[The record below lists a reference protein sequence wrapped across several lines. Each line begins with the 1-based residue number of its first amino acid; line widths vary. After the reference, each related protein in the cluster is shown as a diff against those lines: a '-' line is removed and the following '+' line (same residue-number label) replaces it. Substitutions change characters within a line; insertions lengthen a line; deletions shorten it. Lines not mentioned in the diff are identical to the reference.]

1 MEKYIIRKNVDSKYG
16 YDLVIV
22 SEEGS
27 ETVKE
32 LTSKTTDGYL
42 RLPEN
47 PLGQKMIALKKLET
61 HNGDYEL
68 EKYEGRHTS
77 NKDSSN
83 SSTKKEDFLNA
94 LALCLSDEERKTF
107 NELCEKALSR
117 FEVFKKKEM
126 LKKQIAEMQA
136 KLKEL
141 KD

>member
-1 MEKYIIRKNVDSKYG
+1 MEKYIIRNNADSKYG

-22 SEEGS
+22 SEDGS

-47 PLGQKMIALKKLET
+47 PLGQKMIALKKLGSE
-61 HNGDYEL
+61 DYVL

-77 NKDSSN
+77 SKGSSTG
-83 SSTKKEDFLNA
+83 STKKEDFLNA
-94 LALCLSDEERKTF
+94 LALCLDADERKTF

-136 KLKEL
+136 KLKQFN
-141 KD
+141 D